1 MRRIAIL
8 FFGAAV
14 ALVAAG
20 SAVEVYS
27 AGTGGYHTYRIPALL
42 ATKRGTLLAFCEG
55 RKNSAADAGNI
66 DMMLRRSQDGGKTWS
81 PAKVV
86 YEDGGDAPITI
97 GNPAPVQDRK
107 TGTIHLLFTRNNE
120 RLFIT
125 SSDDDGLTWSALREL
140 TDSIRPFDYTWTR
153 VATGPGHAIQL
164 KSGRLLI
171 PMWLNDRPHKT
182 YRSAAIYS
190 DDGGRTW
197 KTGGIVKDVEPNF
210 NECMFRE
217 RSDGAV
223 QVNLRSGAHYRYTAI
238 SRDGGMTWSEPKPA
252 EALPDPVCQASVLSA
267 GGRRA
272 VFANAAD
279 PQKRRNLTLRLSEDD
294 GETWI
299 KSQTITEGPS
309 AYSDLA
315 RDRRGD
321 ILVLF
326 EAGEKTSRDSIRFVR
341 VPGRWLGR

>member
-1 MRRIAIL
+1 
-8 FFGAAV
+8 
-14 ALVAAG
+14 
-20 SAVEVYS
+20 
-27 AGTGGYHTYRIPALL
+27 
-42 ATKRGTLLAFCEG
+42 
-55 RKNSAADAGNI
+55 
-66 DMMLRRSQDGGKTWS
+66 
-81 PAKVV
+81 
-86 YEDGGDAPITI
+86 
-97 GNPAPVQDRK
+97 
-107 TGTIHLLFTRNNE
+107 
-120 RLFIT
+120 
-125 SSDDDGLTWSALREL
+125 
-140 TDSIRPFDYTWTR
+140 
-153 VATGPGHAIQL
+153 
-164 KSGRLLI
+164 
-171 PMWLNDRPHKT
+171 MWK
-182 YRSAAIYS
+182 I
-190 DDGGRTW
+190 
-197 KTGGIVKDVEPNF
+197 GGIVKNVEPNF

-238 SRDGGMTWSEPKPA
+238 SRDGGVTWSEPKPV
-252 EALPDPVCQASVLSA
+252 EALPDPVCQASILSA

-294 GETWI
+294 GETWT

-321 ILVLF
+321 ILLLF